1 MKKGFS
7 MAQMLFFVSV
17 CTGLGGFFIANY
29 CTEKASTTAWLSV
42 VLGILICFLFVRAII
57 KNGGFE
63 RICEFR
69 SARLSFFISNFI
81 LSVVLLS
88 YFSNIIKEWILQD
101 TKKILI
107 ISGLSLVCGIALF
120 KKERALLYSVSFVGL
135 FLLVFSLLTRGLI
148 VFGGETEKIF
158 PLFEKE
164 NLNLNFIL
172 SSLAVFGVFSSASII
187 TASNEKN
194 ISLKTW
200 GTASFLCGIIFVLI
214 ILSCVVILG
223 AEQTAESYDAMVIA
237 MRESELLGRGDILY
251 FTVWMF
257 LIAASITSVTVAAR
271 NMIFIKKRGVVN
283 LLITLAVFLISI
295 FVSYAKNLTMYLV
308 YTQMVVSGGA
318 LVLSAIISIKKG
330 GRNEG

>member
-29 CTEKASTTAWLSV
+29 CTEKMSTTAWISV
-42 VLGILICFLFVRAII
+42 VSGILICFLFVRMII

-63 RICEFR
+63 RVCEFR
-69 SARLSFFISNFI
+69 VVRLSFFASSFI

-88 YFSNIIKEWILQD
+88 YFATIIKEWILQD

-107 ISGLSLVCGIALF
+107 ISGLSLLCGTALF
-120 KKERALLYSVSFVGL
+120 KKERALLYSVSAVGL
-135 FLLVFSLLTRGLI
+135 FLTVFSLITRGLI
-148 VFGGETEKIF
+148 VFGGETEKIL

-164 NLNLNFIL
+164 NLNLNFVL

-187 TASNEKN
+187 TASNEKS

-200 GTASFLCGIIFVLI
+200 GTASLLCGIIFILI
-214 ILSCVVILG
+214 IFSCVVILG
-223 AEQTAESYDAMVIA
+223 AEQTAESYDAMAIA
-237 MRESELLGRGDILY
+237 MRESNLLGRGDILY

-257 LIAASITSVTVAAR
+257 LIAASLVSVAASAR
-271 NMIFIKKRGVVN
+271 NMIFIKKRGMAN
-283 LLITLAVFLISI
+283 LLITLAIFLISI
-295 FVSYAKNLTMYLV
+295 FASYAKNLTTYLV
-308 YTQMVVSGGA
+308 YTQMLLSGGTLA
-318 LVLSAIISIKKG
+318 HSAIMSIKKG